1 MLYIMRHGKTDW
13 NAVHRLQG
21 SEDIPLNDEG
31 RQMAAEAREK
41 YKDLSFDICFCS
53 PLQRARETAE
63 IFLAG
68 RNTPIQVD
76 ERLREMSF
84 GSFEGMEGVLEN
96 PDCPV
101 YRLFHDPAHYEAC
114 GGAESLSE
122 LFARSGSF
130 IKEVLTPEFVQ
141 EKNVLLVAHGGL
153 NCSIIAQ
160 YENTPL
166 ADFWKNLQ
174 GNCEVKRL
182 V

>member
-1 MLYIMRHGKTDW
+1 M
-13 NAVHRLQG
+13 HRLQG

-31 RQMAAEAREK
+31 RKMAAEAREK

-76 ERLREMSF
+76 DRLREMSF

-101 YRLFHDPAHYEAC
+101 YGLFHDPAHYKAT

-130 IKEVLTPEFVQ
+130 IREVLTPEFVQ

-160 YENTPL
+160 YESTPL

>member
-21 SEDIPLNDEG
+21 GEDIPLNDEG
-31 RQMAAEAREK
+31 RKMAAEAREK

-76 ERLREMSF
+76 DRLREMSF

-101 YRLFHDPAHYEAC
+101 YGLFHDPAHYKAT

-130 IKEVLTPEFVQ
+130 IREVLTPEFVQ

-166 ADFWKNLQ
+166 ADFWKT
-174 GNCEVKRL
+174 CRATAK
-182 V
+182 

>member
-21 SEDIPLNDEG
+21 GEDIPLNDEG
-31 RQMAAEAREK
+31 RKMAAEAREK

-76 ERLREMSF
+76 DRLREMSF
-84 GSFEGMEGVLEN
+84 GSFEGMEGVQEN

-101 YRLFHDPAHYEAC
+101 YGLFHDPAHYKAT